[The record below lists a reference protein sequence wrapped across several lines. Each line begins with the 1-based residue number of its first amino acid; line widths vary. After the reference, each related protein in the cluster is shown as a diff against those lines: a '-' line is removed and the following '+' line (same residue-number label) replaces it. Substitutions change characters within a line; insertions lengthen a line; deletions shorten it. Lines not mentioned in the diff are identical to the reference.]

1 MNETLIG
8 IVIGA
13 FLTFLLS
20 FLLERSKHN
29 LLMKKHL
36 YDIQREKLEDFYL
49 LIENSIKFSTDVM
62 TKMYIL
68 LHHGRENID
77 NNDYK
82 RTADDFIKL
91 TNTINMYFNDN
102 EKLKALNN
110 QANEAFKKGQEINAI
125 ILLEKNND
133 KKELNNQLVKA
144 WKKFADILTEMK
156 EEIPKSFF
164 KLNN

>member
-1 MNETLIG
+1 MHFMGLVMMRLRLWRGQHMNETLIG

-91 TNTINMYFNDN
+91 TNTMPPQY
-102 EKLKALNN
+102 
-110 QANEAFKKGQEINAI
+110 
-125 ILLEKNND
+125 
-133 KKELNNQLVKA
+133 VKTTFR
-144 WKKFADILTEMK
+144 KYLFR
-156 EEIPKSFF
+156 PRV
-164 KLNN
+164 